1 MERVFLYNITIIARP
16 TLTSAAA
23 TIIIKKTKICALV
36 AMVPAKAFGATRC
49 IFENAI
55 SKRFTE
61 FNINSMHIKTMIEFR
76 RVSAPITPMQ
86 NRITDK
92 NIYHLISITSIFPKK
107 PTPGYM
113 QAGQKISLVFYCF
126 NAVLAFA
133 ESFLPINI
141 APTIALKNNTLL
153 ISKGTT

>member
-36 AMVPAKAFGATRC
+36 AIVPAKAFGTARC

-55 SKRFTE
+55 NNRFTE
-61 FNINSMHIKTMIEFR
+61 FSINSMHIKTMIEFR
-76 RVSAPITPMQ
+76 LVSAPITPMQ

-92 NIYHLISITSIFPKK
+92 NIYHLISITSILSTRQRLMISRPV
-107 PTPGYM
+107 
-113 QAGQKISLVFYCF
+113 KI
-126 NAVLAFA
+126 
-133 ESFLPINI
+133 
-141 APTIALKNNTLL
+141 
-153 ISKGTT
+153 IS